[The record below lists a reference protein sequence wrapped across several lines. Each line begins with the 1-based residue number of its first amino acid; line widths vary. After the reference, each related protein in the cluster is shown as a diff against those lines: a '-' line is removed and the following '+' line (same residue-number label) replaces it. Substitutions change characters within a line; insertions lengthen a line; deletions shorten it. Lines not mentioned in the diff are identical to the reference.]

1 MLMYSLQF
9 KNLGAANNHLPSK
22 HCGLGTSL
30 SAGARGI
37 AALRSSHLCTPV
49 IQQCGAFT
57 TVALAL
63 RPIARLWVGFLGGT
77 EGCPQGH

>member
-1 MLMYSLQF
+1 MFMYPLQF

-37 AALRSSHLCTPV
+37 AMLRSSRSRTLV
-49 IQQCGAFT
+49 IQQ
-57 TVALAL
+57 L
-63 RPIARLWVGFLGGT
+63 RHLPKRL
-77 EGCPQGH
+77 

>member
-1 MLMYSLQF
+1 MLMNSLQF

-37 AALRSSHLCTPV
+37 AALRRSRLCALV
-49 IQQCGAFT
+49 IQQH
-57 TVALAL
+57 LPKYL
-63 RPIARLWVGFLGGT
+63 
-77 EGCPQGH
+77 